1 MLSLVSLY
9 GCNVQNNAQSCLMS
23 GHVNLSQ
30 ITYFQILMEKS
41 YFVENDQNTEFTQF
55 SGQNKPKQKPAES
68 LTLGMFLVQHLLYVH
83 LLEFI

>member
-1 MLSLVSLY
+1 
-9 GCNVQNNAQSCLMS
+9 
-23 GHVNLSQ
+23 
-30 ITYFQILMEKS
+30 MEKS